1 MAASAVAPI
10 DVSSNLFITPHARLI
25 YNDYDADGYTE
36 TGSLGFSAA
45 VNPDSVSRLTGTIS
59 ARIQSVHENIDGNGT
74 ALIPELTLGVVG
86 DLMDDDANATANF
99 VGGGTTFAVTGTQ
112 KEDIGAFVGVGL
124 ALNNPAWVASVSY
137 EADIRSDYLSHTAS
151 AEFRLRF

>member
-1 MAASAVAPI
+1 M
-10 DVSSNLFITPHARLI
+10 I
-25 YNDYDADGYTE
+25 YNHYDADGYTE

-59 ARIQSVHENIDGNGT
+59 ARIQSVHENFSNGDT
-74 ALIPELTLGVVG
+74 TFIPELRLALVG
-86 DLMDDDANATANF
+86 DLIDDDATATVNF
-99 VGGGTTFAVTGTQ
+99 VGGGTAYQVTGTDTS
-112 KEDIGAFVGVGL
+112 DIGALVGIGL

-151 AEFRLRF
+151 AEFWLRF